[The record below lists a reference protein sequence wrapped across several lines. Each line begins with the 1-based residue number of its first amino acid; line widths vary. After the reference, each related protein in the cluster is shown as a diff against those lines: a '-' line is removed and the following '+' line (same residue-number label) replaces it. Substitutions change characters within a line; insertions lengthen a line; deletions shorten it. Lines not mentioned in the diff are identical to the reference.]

1 MKKVFWLVLL
11 AAGAAVYLTAT
22 SEQSAP
28 ADSTVAVSDST
39 AVATDSTAAPKL
51 VFSWRSVPMNNT
63 RTGCRAAA
71 VDDVP
76 ESLGTM
82 NGSVYVAPNG
92 RKFRSGCTPVV
103 AKILLDAQPRM
114 AHLKEVIATST
125 HEMVRE
131 YPECELSNWFIDEL
145 MRAVA
150 DSTGRQVDLGIVNFG
165 GIRVDMPAGN
175 VTLDDI
181 QSMFPFKNKPCYV
194 VMPGSELKEI
204 LQNMAAT
211 HFEVMG
217 GVKIVAREGKLETVL
232 IGGKPLD
239 VKKVYGVA
247 TIDFLLNGGDGLR
260 LARNAKDLVIL
271 DSYVIDLIVPYVRSL
286 TAEGKPI
293 EYQKDGRVKIN

>member
-1 MKKVFWLVLL
+1 M
-11 AAGAAVYLTAT
+11 
-22 SEQSAP
+22 
-28 ADSTVAVSDST
+28 ADSSV
-39 AVATDSTAAPKL
+39 AAP
-51 VFSWRSVPMNNT
+51 VAGTSSYSISWRVVPMNNS

-71 VDDVP
+71 ADNVS
-76 ESLGTM
+76 EALGTM
-82 NGSVYVAPNG
+82 RGKVYVAPNG
-92 RKFRSGCTPVV
+92 RKFRCGSTPVV

-114 AHLKEVIATST
+114 ARLKEVIATST
-125 HEMVRE
+125 REMVRD
-131 YPECELSNWFIDEL
+131 YPESELTNWFVDEL
-145 MRAVA
+145 MHAVA
-150 DSTGRQVDLGIVNFG
+150 DSTGRAVDVGIVNFG

-194 VMPGSELKEI
+194 AMPGSELQEI

-211 HFEVMG
+211 RFQVLG
-217 GVKIVAREGKLETVL
+217 GVQVVARDGKLESVL

-271 DSYVIDLIVPYVRSL
+271 NSYVIDVIVPYVRSL
-286 TAEGKPI
+286 ASAGKPI
-293 EYQKDGRVKIN
+293 EYQKDGRIQIY

>member
-1 MKKVFWLVLL
+1 MMRRFFVLAF
-11 AAGAAVYLTAT
+11 AACLCAGVYAQDFT
-22 SEQSAP
+22 
-28 ADSTVAVSDST
+28 
-39 AVATDSTAAPKL
+39 
-51 VFSWRSVPMNNT
+51 WRTVPMNNS

-71 VDDVP
+71 ADNVS
-76 ESLGTM
+76 EALGTM
-82 NGSVYVAPNG
+82 RGKVYLAPNG
-92 RKFRSGCTPVV
+92 RKFRRGSTPVV

-125 HEMVRE
+125 REMVRD
-131 YPECELSNWFIDEL
+131 YPESELTNWFVDEL

-150 DSTGRQVDLGIVNFG
+150 DSTGRQVDVGIVNFG

-181 QSMFPFKNKPCYV
+181 KSMFPFKNKPCYV
-194 VMPGSELKEI
+194 AMPGSELQEI
-204 LQNMAAT
+204 LQRMAAT
-211 HFEVMG
+211 RFQVLG
-217 GVKIVAREGKLETVL
+217 GVQVVARDGKLESVL

-271 DSYVIDLIVPYVRSL
+271 DSYVIDVIVPYVRSL
-286 TAEGKPI
+286 ASAGKPI
-293 EYQKDGRVKIN
+293 EYQKDGRIQIY

>member
-1 MKKVFWLVLL
+1 
-11 AAGAAVYLTAT
+11 
-22 SEQSAP
+22 
-28 ADSTVAVSDST
+28 
-39 AVATDSTAAPKL
+39 
-51 VFSWRSVPMNNT
+51 MNNT

-71 VDDVP
+71 ADNVP
-76 ESLGTM
+76 EALGTM
-82 NGSVYVAPNG
+82 HGKVYVAPNG
-92 RKFRSGCTPVV
+92 RKFRRGSTPVV
-103 AKILLDAQPRM
+103 AGILLAAQSRM
-114 AHLKEVIATST
+114 ARLKEVIATST
-125 HEMVRE
+125 REMVRD
-131 YPECELSNWFIDEL
+131 YPESELTNWFVDEL

-150 DSTGRQVDLGIVNFG
+150 DSTGRQVDVGIVNFG

-194 VMPGSELKEI
+194 AMPGSELQEI

-211 HFEVMG
+211 RFQVLG
-217 GVKIVAREGKLETVL
+217 GVQVVARDGKLESVL

-286 TAEGKPI
+286 ASAGKPI
-293 EYQKDGRVKIN
+293 EYQKDGRIQIY

>member
-1 MKKVFWLVLL
+1 MKKLICL
-11 AAGAAVYLTAT
+11 ALSVAGAVILLTAQDNPT
-22 SEQSAP
+22 KAS
-28 ADSTVAVSDST
+28 
-39 AVATDSTAAPKL
+39 KL
-51 VFSWRSVPMNNT
+51 DFSWRSVSMNNT

-82 NGSVYVAPNG
+82 SGSVYVAPNG

-114 AHLKEVIATST
+114 ARLKEVIATST
-125 HEMVRE
+125 HEMVRD
-131 YPECELSNWFIDEL
+131 YPESELTNWFVDEL

-150 DSTGRQVDLGIVNFG
+150 DSTGRPVDLGIVNFG

-194 VMPGSELKEI
+194 AMPGSELQEI

-217 GVKIVAREGKLETVL
+217 GVKIVAKDGKLESVL

-271 DSYVIDLIVPYVRSL
+271 DSYVIDTVERYVRSL
-286 TAEGKPI
+286 TAAGKPI
-293 EYQKDGRVKIN
+293 EYQKDGRIQIN

>member
-1 MKKVFWLVLL
+1 
-11 AAGAAVYLTAT
+11 
-22 SEQSAP
+22 
-28 ADSTVAVSDST
+28 
-39 AVATDSTAAPKL
+39 
-51 VFSWRSVPMNNT
+51 MNNS

-82 NGSVYVAPNG
+82 SGSVYVAPNG

-114 AHLKEVIATST
+114 ARLKEVIATST
-125 HEMVRE
+125 REMVRE

-194 VMPGSELKEI
+194 AMPGSELKEI

-217 GVKIVAREGKLETVL
+217 GVKIVARDGKLESVL

-271 DSYVIDLIVPYVRSL
+271 DSYVIDTIERYVRSL
-286 TAEGKPI
+286 TAAGKPI
-293 EYQKDGRVKIN
+293 EYQKDGRIQIN

>member
-1 MKKVFWLVLL
+1 
-11 AAGAAVYLTAT
+11 
-22 SEQSAP
+22 
-28 ADSTVAVSDST
+28 
-39 AVATDSTAAPKL
+39 
-51 VFSWRSVPMNNT
+51 MNNS

-71 VDDVP
+71 ADNVS
-76 ESLGTM
+76 EALGTM
-82 NGSVYVAPNG
+82 HGKVYVAPNG
-92 RKFRSGCTPVV
+92 RKFRRGSTPVV
-103 AKILLDAQPRM
+103 AGILLAAQPRM

-125 HEMVRE
+125 CEMVRD
-131 YPECELSNWFIDEL
+131 YPESELTNWFVDEL
-145 MRAVA
+145 MHAVA
-150 DSTGRQVDLGIVNFG
+150 DSTGRSVDVGIVNFG

-194 VMPGSELKEI
+194 AMPGSELQEI

-211 HFEVMG
+211 RFQVLG
-217 GVKIVAREGKLETVL
+217 GVQVEARDGKLESVL

-271 DSYVIDLIVPYVRSL
+271 DSYVIDVIVPYVRSL
-286 TAEGKPI
+286 ASAGKPI
-293 EYQKDGRVKIN
+293 EYQKDGRIQIY

>member
-1 MKKVFWLVLL
+1 
-11 AAGAAVYLTAT
+11 
-22 SEQSAP
+22 
-28 ADSTVAVSDST
+28 
-39 AVATDSTAAPKL
+39 
-51 VFSWRSVPMNNT
+51 MNNS

-71 VDDVP
+71 ADNVS
-76 ESLGTM
+76 EALGTM
-82 NGSVYVAPNG
+82 RGKVYVAPNG
-92 RKFRSGCTPVV
+92 RKFRRGSTPVV

-125 HEMVRE
+125 HEMVRD
-131 YPECELSNWFIDEL
+131 YPESELTNWFVDEL

-150 DSTGRQVDLGIVNFG
+150 DSTGRSVDVGIVNFG

-194 VMPGSELKEI
+194 AMPGSELQEI

-211 HFEVMG
+211 RFQVLG
-217 GVKIVAREGKLETVL
+217 GVQVVARDGKLESVL

-271 DSYVIDLIVPYVRSL
+271 DSYVIDVIVPYVWSL
-286 TAEGKPI
+286 ASAGKPI
-293 EYQKDGRVKIN
+293 EYQKDGRVKID